1 MAIIDMLRGLR
12 RIREGLCT
20 VEDFFFF
27 FFVRHLP
34 DDTMHCYLPDDTMHC
49 YLPDDTMHCLY
60 ISALNSWVYHVFF

>member
-27 FFVRHLP
+27 FFFILFGI
-34 DDTMHCYLPDDTMHC
+34 YLMILC
-49 YLPDDTMHCLY
+49 IVIYLTILCIVCIYQP
-60 ISALNSWVYHVFF
+60 

>member
-27 FFVRHLP
+27 FLFGI
-34 DDTMHCYLPDDTMHC
+34 YLMILC
-49 YLPDDTMHCLY
+49 IVIYLTILCIVIYLTILCIVCIYQP
-60 ISALNSWVYHVFF
+60 